1 MTPRVIAERLNALGI
16 KSEYGRAWTRD
27 IVHNIATNPK
37 YTGANVLNRRSYKLG
52 LSPKGRAN
60 PREAWILR
68 ERVFEPIIDVDTFR
82 QAQKVAAGR
91 NLHYSNEYLLDSL
104 RRLFNRLGRLSVSLI
119 EQDPETPSSGMYL
132 ERFGSMYEVY
142 RRVGYEPGRPISSI
156 ERDQRL
162 RALRRALVSQIVNE
176 LVANGATVHRN
187 QPLGTVTIN
196 EEFTLRFATARCIQ
210 RPVGDRWP
218 IRLHRTVKTDATLV
232 ARLTPTNDSVQDYCL
247 FPHTMPW
254 PPQIT
259 VI

>member
-1 MTPRVIAERLNALGI
+1 M
-16 KSEYGRAWTRD
+16 
-27 IVHNIATNPK
+27 
-37 YTGANVLNRRSYKLG
+37 
-52 LSPKGRAN
+52 
-60 PREAWILR
+60 
-68 ERVFEPIIDVDTFR
+68 
-82 QAQKVAAGR
+82 
-91 NLHYSNEYLLDSL
+91 
-104 RRLFNRLGRLSVSLI
+104 
-119 EQDPETPSSGMYL
+119 
-132 ERFGSMYEVY
+132 
-142 RRVGYEPGRPISSI
+142 
-156 ERDQRL
+156 
-162 RALRRALVSQIVNE
+162 VSQIVNE

-259 VI
+259 VGLDSGFPTGVYRFDDLCFLKGLALRNSGAAAESTKNASDERAYRIAT